1 MHISVS
7 NEMEKRMEDS
17 SSILPRHRRD
27 PVLSTK
33 PSVETVMNEVVGLA
47 QKKRGRPSKNDLP
60 TLVTFYS
67 DWFNQKPI
75 IFKQKFSI
83 TDAVDLS

>member
-1 MHISVS
+1 
-7 NEMEKRMEDS
+7 
-17 SSILPRHRRD
+17 
-27 PVLSTK
+27 
-33 PSVETVMNEVVGLA
+33 MNEVVGLA